1 MPFTAETFEP
11 EGADQHNDRDGEPLM
26 KSLFSPIYK
35 GDFSSQDERD
45 IAVYLDGER
54 ALKWWH
60 RNVARSHYSQQG
72 WRREKVYPDFIFA
85 MSHGITDNR
94 VVVLEMKGKHLA
106 GKDDTEYPESRIKRT
121 LSRGHSQIFQEQ
133 PISGYRFGRPA
144 IGTHGRLYLSRFNAV
159 EPIQNL
165 SKRALFK
172 PLVQLLF
179 EQDKRLGFAA
189 CVFSKLYPHFLDSLR
204 QEAMIPQ

>member
-54 ALKWWH
+54 ALRWWH
-60 RNVARSHYSQQG
+60 RNVARSHYSLQG

-106 GKDDTEYPESRIKRT
+106 GNDDTEYKKAVLRLMSEAFVEITSRT
-121 LSRGHSQIFQEQ
+121 
-133 PISGYRFGRPA
+133 SGNSIWSWKTGCVWSA
-144 IGTHGRLYLSRFNAV
+144 IW
-159 EPIQNL
+159 
-165 SKRALFK
+165 
-172 PLVQLLF
+172 
-179 EQDKRLGFAA
+179 
-189 CVFSKLYPHFLDSLR
+189 C
-204 QEAMIPQ
+204 